1 MFVFLVYRLSFISHL
16 APLNSFFKKA
26 SIFENTVIS
35 LPTYFL
41 PLTKLLW
48 LQERKDRHGPEII
61 IYQRHQAEYRRK
73 TPADEN
79 QARECLSARMKG
91 SEAEEEDPRTCRS
104 FL

>member
-41 PLTKLLW
+41 PLTYLNSVLFVVSFCDFKFTKKKKI
-48 LQERKDRHGPEII
+48 RK
-61 IYQRHQAEYRRK
+61 
-73 TPADEN
+73 
-79 QARECLSARMKG
+79 
-91 SEAEEEDPRTCRS
+91 
-104 FL
+104 